1 MEITSQK
8 IGRTLVARLNG
19 RLDTSWC
26 AHVQDALSGFVR
38 AGEHDITLDMSEVG
52 YVSSSGLRVL
62 LTTYKQLKS
71 IKGRFAVA
79 PASDTVRSVLELAGL
94 DMLLG
99 SAVTAPREATT
110 APFAFSTAAA
120 APRRASNTFN
130 TAAARWDI
138 IDLPAA
144 KPLVFRAITQ
154 PAFTAFPAAT
164 FGLGIGALGNPGDDT
179 SGRQGEFLA
188 AAGCA
193 AYQPTD
199 GSARPDFIVTQGAL
213 IPQTHLLSG
222 LVGEGAFPLLLRFAV
237 QGEARGVGLAE
248 IAQAALD
255 AADAPAV
262 AFVAVT
268 ETSGLVGATL
278 RRPPA
283 TSPADRFA
291 FPQIRDT
298 LSFTAERAF
307 RDSTSLLVGVVV
319 HPGANVP
326 WADQL
331 RPLAAGDRPLL
342 GHVHAAAFPYR
353 PIPKGN
359 IDYAA
364 TVTSLFDGPSLQ
376 SVLHLLADTRG
387 IHGAGESEFYR
398 GALWLAP
405 IS

>member
-1 MEITSQK
+1 MEITSEK

-38 AGEHDITLDMSEVG
+38 AGEHDITLDMSAVG

-79 PASDTVRSVLELAGL
+79 PASETVRSVLELAGL

-99 SAVTAPREATT
+99 SAVTAPRDATT
-110 APFAFSTAAA
+110 APFAFSTAA

-130 TAAARWDI
+130 TARARWDI
-138 IDLPAA
+138 IDLPSA
-144 KPLVFRAITQ
+144 KPLVFRAFTQ
-154 PAFTAFPAAT
+154 PAATAFPAAT

-199 GSARPDFIVTQGAL
+199 GSARPDFLVTLGAL
-213 IPQTHLLSG
+213 IPQAHLLSG
-222 LVGEGAFPLLLRFAV
+222 LVGEGSFPMLLRFAV
-237 QGEARGVGLAE
+237 QGEARSIGLAE

-255 AADAPAV
+255 ASEASAV

-283 TSPADRFA
+283 MSPADRFA

-319 HPGANVP
+319 HPGADVP
-326 WADQL
+326 WAGQL

-353 PIPKGN
+353 PIPKGA
-359 IDYAA
+359 IDYAT
-364 TVTSLFDGPSLQ
+364 TVTALFDGPSLQ
-376 SVLHLLADTRG
+376 SVLHLLADTRE

-398 GALWLAP
+398 GALWVAP